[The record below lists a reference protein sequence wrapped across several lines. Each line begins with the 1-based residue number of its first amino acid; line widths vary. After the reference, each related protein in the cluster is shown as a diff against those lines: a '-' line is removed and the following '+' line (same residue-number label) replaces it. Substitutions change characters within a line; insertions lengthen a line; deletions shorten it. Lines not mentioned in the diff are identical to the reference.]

1 MPEAKPEPSY
11 EDETPTDPDA
21 FDLDALKIRRDVDSI
36 LALAKLYRS
45 GGPGVARDMKKCFE
59 AYKAAAELGSAE
71 ADYAVALF
79 HLTGGVIA
87 QDLKEG
93 ATRLRAAAE
102 KGSVPAKV
110 YLGNLY
116 ELGIHYKADKEKA
129 DVWYRNAARGAG
141 VESDDIPALAELGCV
156 RHVLALADNTLLD
169 DAEKQRLFA
178 RARAHGYQLKMRDVG
193 ASTDPNIDRPTLS
206 AALAADSVLSA
217 GAPKATPKKV
227 PNPDAAAET
236 VKISALGP
244 TRASLALGAFG
255 FALLWVLAGTGAGY
269 AATHGARE
277 LLARG
282 TALPLLG
289 TKIQYVFPIVGTIF
303 GLVPAGFAYKLGAW
317 FKALLTGAA
326 AGGAGWVAWGTG
338 VAALHA
344 SRSIQATAFGLV
356 GFLLGLLV
364 FGLLGGTKRQPPRAP
379 RKKASTA

>member
-21 FDLDALKIRRDVDSI
+21 TDLDALKIRQDVDGI
-36 LALAKLYRS
+36 LGLAKLYRS
-45 GGPGVARDMKKCFE
+45 GGPGVPRDMKKCFE
-59 AYKAAAELGSAE
+59 AYKVAAELGSAE

-79 HLTGGVIA
+79 HLTGGVIP

-93 ATRLRAAAE
+93 ATRLRTAAE

-116 ELGIHYKADKEKA
+116 ELGIHYKADREKA

-141 VESDDIPALAELGCV
+141 VESDDKPALAELGCV
-156 RHVLALADNTLLD
+156 RYVLELADNTLLD
-169 DAEKQRLFA
+169 DAEKQRLMA
-178 RARAHGYQLKMRDVG
+178 RAKAHGYQLKMRAGTENIGVT
-193 ASTDPNIDRPTLS
+193 TDPAIDRPTLT
-206 AALAADSVLSA
+206 AALAADSMLPDA
-217 GAPKATPKKV
+217 KAKPAKKA
-227 PNPDAAAET
+227 NPDAAAET

-244 TRASLALGAFG
+244 TQASLALGAFG

-277 LLARG
+277 LIAQG
-282 TALPLLG
+282 HPLPLLG
-289 TKIQYVFPIVGTIF
+289 TKLQFVFPIVGTVF
-303 GLVPAGFAYKLGAW
+303 GLIPAGFAYKFSAW
-317 FKALLTGAA
+317 FKALLVGGA

-338 VAALHA
+338 MAALHA
-344 SRSIQATAFGLV
+344 SRVIQATAFGIV

-364 FGLLGGTKRQPPRAP
+364 FGLLGGTKKQPPRVP
-379 RKKASTA
+379 KKKA